1 MIFYF
6 TLFLSFLY
14 FKIARV
20 HNKEEKSNVL
30 VLLQHI
36 LVAPTVI
43 ALLAYGFI
51 NFEWYFVLLSMFVF
65 LVMASLMIT
74 TIQLGI
80 FIDGKPLLGITKVYT
95 FLPFFS
101 VSIIILSSVLWSL

>member
-20 HNKEEKSNVL
+20 HNKEEKSNVFIL
-30 VLLQHI
+30 VQHI
-36 LVAPTVI
+36 LVAPSVI
-43 ALLAYGFI
+43 SLIAYGFLH
-51 NFEWYFVLLSMFVF
+51 FEWYFVSFSMLLF
-65 LVMASLMIT
+65 LIMASLMIT

-80 FIDGKPLLGITKVYT
+80 FIDGKPLLGITKVYS

-101 VSIIILSSVLWSL
+101 VTIVGLSFIIWTF

>member
-20 HNKEEKSNVL
+20 HNKEEKSNIL

-36 LVAPTVI
+36 IVAPTII
-43 ALLAYGFI
+43 ALLIYGFMHL
-51 NFEWYFVLLSMFVF
+51 EWYFVLLSMFIF
-65 LVMASLMIT
+65 LIMASLIIT

-80 FIDGKPLLGITKVYT
+80 FIDGKPLLGITKVYS
-95 FLPFFS
+95 FLPLFS
-101 VSIIILSSVLWSL
+101 VSIIALSSILWTV